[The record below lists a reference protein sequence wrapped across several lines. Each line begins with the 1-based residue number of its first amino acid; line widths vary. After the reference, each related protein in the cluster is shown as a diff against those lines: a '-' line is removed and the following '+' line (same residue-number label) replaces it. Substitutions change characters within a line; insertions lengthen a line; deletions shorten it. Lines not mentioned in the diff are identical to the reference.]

1 MSLDVFPEGVSES
14 ECVSGLTKREEAG
27 GEEEEA
33 EASNE
38 CQGHNIKIWESS
50 CCRKEI
56 APPSQAAPP
65 WGVQVLCLPH
75 EYGLV

>member
-1 MSLDVFPEGVSES
+1 MSLGVFSEGVSES

-38 CQGHNIKIWESS
+38 YQEPNLRILESS
-50 CCRKEI
+50 CCRRSRWG
-56 APPSQAAPP
+56 ALGGPPRRQNNRT
-65 WGVQVLCLPH
+65 H
-75 EYGLV
+75 